1 MAESFRLS
9 YTNVNPK
16 IGSGGYRPLLPIKL
30 ARGSNSLETNGLVD
44 SGSSLCVVPYQMGL
58 DLGAVWHEQAIS
70 LSLAGNLAQLEARAL
85 LLEAKVNDFESVNLA
100 FAWAKTD
107 SVPVILGQ
115 TNFFMQ
121 FDVCFYGSQLQFE
134 VRTKAH

>member
-1 MAESFRLS
+1 MTEPFRHS
-9 YTNVNPK
+9 YTNINPQ
-16 IGSGGYRPLLPIKL
+16 IGNGGYRPLLPIKL
-30 ARGSNSLETNGLVD
+30 SRGSNSAETNGLVD
-44 SGSSLCVVPYQMGL
+44 SGSSLCVIPYQMGL
-58 DLGAVWHEQAIS
+58 DLGAVWNDQTIS

-85 LLEAKVNDFESVNLA
+85 LLEGKVSDFDPVKLA

-134 VRTKAH
+134 IRPKD